1 MSAEKTYEEIHARS
15 HGLVLNDMGK
25 AMSYTKKYEGLRL
38 KPYKCPAGKLTI
50 GYGHNLD
57 DVGITLEQA
66 EQMLRLDLEYANM
79 ECYAMI
85 PAFAHLDDARKF
97 VLIDMCFNMGIKRLL
112 TFKKMLAAIE
122 QGFYDRASYEM
133 LDSKWAIQVGRRA
146 AELAEIMKTGEW

>member
-1 MSAEKTYEEIHARS
+1 MSTAEKYEEIHARS
-15 HGLVLNDMGK
+15 HGLALTDMNK

-38 KPYKCPAGKLTI
+38 KPYRCSAGKLTI
-50 GYGHNLD
+50 GYGHNLE

-79 ECYAMI
+79 ECYAAI
-85 PAFAHLDDARKF
+85 PAFARLDEARKF
-97 VLIDMCFNMGIKRLL
+97 VLLDMCFNMGIKKLL
-112 TFKKMLAAIE
+112 TFKKMLAAVE

-133 LDSKWAIQVGRRA
+133 LDSKWAIQVGGRA